1 MTAGPDCASVGS
13 RWRAPSAGLIM
24 PVLVVGRLHPA
35 SHRRTLD
42 MDGSVDRG
50 ASPKPTRC
58 REAASTCGIVDLN
71 VENVRDVAPR
81 NDLRR
86 TIQNETAR

>member
-1 MTAGPDCASVGS
+1 
-13 RWRAPSAGLIM
+13 
-24 PVLVVGRLHPA
+24 
-35 SHRRTLD
+35 

>member
-1 MTAGPDCASVGS
+1 
-13 RWRAPSAGLIM
+13 M